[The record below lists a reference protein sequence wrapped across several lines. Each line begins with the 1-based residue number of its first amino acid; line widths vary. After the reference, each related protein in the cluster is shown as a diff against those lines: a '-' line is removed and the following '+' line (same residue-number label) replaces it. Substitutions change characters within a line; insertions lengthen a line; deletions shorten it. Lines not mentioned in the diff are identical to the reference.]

1 MKTIMNDSH
10 IQTLEQVRQFLGG
23 VAVMEITI
31 PSKTEGYRWIQGT
44 LVRFRYLTLGKAD
57 RGLIRRYLQ
66 QISGYSRA
74 QIARLIKQYRKTG
87 RIQRRQRT
95 AKGFTSKYT
104 REDIR
109 LLARLDELHGTLS
122 GPATKKLCERAWQV
136 FKQAEYQR
144 LAGISVSHLYN
155 LRQSTPYSRQRGKV
169 DKTHPVQRRI
179 GERRKP
185 RPEGRPGY
193 IRVDTVHQ
201 GDWDGTK
208 GVYHINA
215 VDEVTQFEGIASV
228 ERISENYLIPVLDSL
243 IGSFPFII
251 KGFHADNGSEY
262 INKRVADLL
271 NKLLIELTKSRSR
284 KTNDNA
290 LVESKNGSIVRKHLG
305 YHHIPQKWAPL
316 INEFNQKYLNPYI
329 NYHRPCFFPIVI
341 IDAKGK
347 QKKTYPYKAM
357 MTPYEKLKSLP
368 QAKQYLKP
376 GITFKQLDDIALAIS
391 DNEAAQQLNEA
402 RKQLFKTIH
411 EQDQQVA

>member
-10 IQTLEQVRQFLGG
+10 VETLEQVRQFLGG
-23 VAVMEITI
+23 VAVMAITI
-31 PSKTEGYRWIQGT
+31 PSKTECYRWIQGT
-44 LVRFRYLTLGKAD
+44 LVRFQYLSLGKTD
-57 RGLIRRYLQ
+57 RGLVRRYLQ

-95 AKGFTSKYT
+95 VKGFTSKYT
-104 REDIR
+104 RADIG
-109 LLARLDELHGTLS
+109 LLAQLDELHSTLS

-155 LRQSTPYSRQRGKV
+155 LRQSTPYARRRGTV
-169 DKTHPVQRRI
+169 DKTRPVHSNI

-208 GVYHINA
+208 GVYHVNA
-215 VDEVTQFEGIASV
+215 VDEVTQFEGVASV
-228 ERISENYLIPVLDSL
+228 ERISEHYLIPVLESL
-243 IGSFPFII
+243 IDSFPFIV

-262 INKRVADLL
+262 INKRVAALL

-284 KTNDNA
+284 RTNDNA
-290 LVESKNGSIVRKHLG
+290 LVESKNGSIVRRHLG

-329 NYHRPCFFPIVI
+329 NYHRPCFFPIVK

-357 MTPYEKLKSLP
+357 MTPYDKLKSLP
-368 QAKQYLKP
+368 KACQNLKP
-376 GITFKQLDDIALAIS
+376 GITLQQLDDIALAIN
-391 DNEAAQQLNEA
+391 DNDAARQLNEA

>member
-10 IQTLEQVRQFLGG
+10 IETLEHVRQFLGG

-44 LVRFRYLTLGKAD
+44 LVRFQYLSLGKTD

-104 REDIR
+104 PEDIR

-144 LAGISVSHLYN
+144 LASISVSHLYN
-155 LRQSTPYSRQRGKV
+155 LRQSTPYARQRGTIK
-169 DKTHPVQRRI
+169 KTHPVQSHI

-201 GDWDGTK
+201 GDWDGIK
-208 GVYHINA
+208 GVYHVNA
-215 VDEVTQFEGIASV
+215 VDEITQFEGVASV
-228 ERISENYLIPVLDSL
+228 ERISERYLIPVLESL
-243 IGSFPFII
+243 IDSFPFSI

-262 INKRVADLL
+262 INKRVAGLL
-271 NKLLIELTKSRSR
+271 NKWLIELTKSRSR
-284 KTNDNA
+284 RTNDNA

-329 NYHRPCFFPIVI
+329 NYHRPCFFPIVK

-368 QAKQYLKP
+368 DAKQYLKP
-376 GITFKQLDDIALAIS
+376 GFTFQQLDDIALAIS
-391 DNEAAQQLNEA
+391 DNEAAHQLNEA

>member
-10 IQTLEQVRQFLGG
+10 IETLEQVHQFLRG

-31 PSKTEGYRWIQGT
+31 PSKNEGYRWIQGT
-44 LVRFRYLTLGKAD
+44 LVRFQYRSLGKAD

-95 AKGFTSKYT
+95 VKGFTAKYT

-109 LLARLDELHGTLS
+109 LLAGLDELHGTLS

-155 LRQSTPYSRQRGKV
+155 LRESTPYARQRGTV
-169 DKTHPVQRRI
+169 NKTHPVQSHI

-208 GVYHINA
+208 GVYHVNA
-215 VDEVTQFEGIASV
+215 VDEVTQFEGVASV
-228 ERISENYLIPVLDSL
+228 ERISERYLIPVLESL
-243 IGSFPFII
+243 IDSFPFII

-262 INKRVADLL
+262 INKRVAGLL

-284 KTNDNA
+284 RTTDNA

-329 NYHRPCFFPIVI
+329 NYHRPCFFPIVK

-368 QAKQYLKP
+368 EAKQYLKP
-376 GITFKQLDDIALAIS
+376 GMTFQRLHDIALSIS
-391 DNEAAQQLNEA
+391 DNEAAHQLNEA

-411 EQDQQVA
+411 GQDQQVA

>member
-1 MKTIMNDSH
+1 MNDSH
-10 IQTLEQVRQFLGG
+10 IQTLVQVRQFLGG

-305 YHHIPQKWAPL
+305 YHHIPQKWASL

>member
-10 IQTLEQVRQFLGG
+10 IETLEQVRQFLGG

-31 PSKTEGYRWIQGT
+31 PSKSESYRWIQRT
-44 LVRFRYLTLGKAD
+44 LVRFRYLSLGKTD

-95 AKGFTSKYT
+95 VKGFTAKYT
-104 REDIR
+104 QEDIR

-122 GPATKKLCERAWQV
+122 GPATKKLCERAWLV
-136 FKQAEYQR
+136 FKQPEYQR

-155 LRQSTPYSRQRGKV
+155 LRQSTPYARQRGTIN
-169 DKTHPVQRRI
+169 KTHPVQRHI

-208 GVYHINA
+208 GVYHVNA
-215 VDEVTQFEGIASV
+215 VDEVTQFEGVASV
-228 ERISENYLIPVLDSL
+228 ERISERYLIPVLESL
-243 IGSFPFII
+243 IDSFPFII

-262 INKRVADLL
+262 INKRVAGLL
-271 NKLLIELTKSRSR
+271 NKLLIDLTKSRSR
-284 KTNDNA
+284 RTNDNA
-290 LVESKNGSIVRKHLG
+290 LVEGKNGSIVRKHLG

-316 INEFNQKYLNPYI
+316 INEFNQNYLNPYI
-329 NYHRPCFFPIVI
+329 NYHRPCFFPIVK

-357 MTPYEKLKSLP
+357 MTPYEKFKSLP
-368 QAKQYLKP
+368 EAKQYLKP
-376 GITFKQLDDIALAIS
+376 GMTFKQLDDIALSIS
-391 DNEAAQQLNEA
+391 DNEAANQLNEA

-411 EQDQQVA
+411 EQDQRVA

>member
-1 MKTIMNDSH
+1 MNDSH
-10 IQTLEQVRQFLGG
+10 IETLEQVRQFLEGA
-23 VAVMEITI
+23 AVMEIAI
-31 PSKTEGYRWIQGT
+31 ASKNECYRWIQGT

-57 RGLIRRYLQ
+57 RGLIRRYVR

-74 QIARLIKQYRKTG
+74 QMTRLINQYQKTG
-87 RIQRRQRT
+87 RIRHRQRT
-95 AKGFTSKYT
+95 VKGFIPKYT
-104 REDIR
+104 RQDIR
-109 LLARLDELHGTLS
+109 LLAKLDELHGTLS

-136 FKQAEYQR
+136 FKQIEYQR

-155 LRQSTPYSRQRGKV
+155 LRRLTPYSRQRGTV
-169 DKTHPVQRRI
+169 SKTHPVQSSI

-208 GVYHINA
+208 GVYHVNA
-215 VDEVTQFEGIASV
+215 VDEVTQFEGVASV
-228 ERISENYLIPVLDSL
+228 ERISERYLIPVLASL
-243 IGSFPFII
+243 IDSFPFII

-262 INKRVADLL
+262 INKRVAGLL

-284 KTNDNA
+284 RTNDNA

-329 NYHRPCFFPIVI
+329 NYHRPCFFPIVT
-341 IDAKGK
+341 IDAREK

-368 QAKQYLKP
+368 DAKQYLKL
-376 GITFKQLDDIALAIS
+376 GFTLQQLDDIALAIS
-391 DNEAAQQLNEA
+391 DNEAARQLNEA

>member
-305 YHHIPQKWAPL
+305 YHHIPQKWASL

>member
-1 MKTIMNDSH
+1 MNDSH
-10 IQTLEQVRQFLGG
+10 IETLEQVRQFLGG
-23 VAVMEITI
+23 VAVIEITI

-44 LVRFRYLTLGKAD
+44 LVRFRYLSLGKTD

-109 LLARLDELHGTLS
+109 QLARLDELHGTLS

-169 DKTHPVQRRI
+169 DKTHPVQRHI

-228 ERISENYLIPVLDSL
+228 ERISEHYLIPVLDSL

-262 INKRVADLL
+262 INKRVAGLL

-284 KTNDNA
+284 RTNDNA

-402 RKQLFKTIH
+402 QKQLFKTIH

>member
-10 IQTLEQVRQFLGG
+10 IETLEQVRQFLDGA
-23 VAVMEITI
+23 AVMKITI
-31 PSKTEGYRWIQGT
+31 PSKTECYRWIRGV
-44 LVRFRYLTLGKAD
+44 LVRFQYRTLGKAD
-57 RGLIRRYLQ
+57 KGLIRRYLQ

-74 QIARLIKQYRKTG
+74 QIARLIKQYQKTG

-95 AKGFTSKYT
+95 VKGFTSKYT
-104 REDIR
+104 WEDIR
-109 LLARLDELHGTLS
+109 LLAQLDELHGTLS

-136 FKQAEYQR
+136 FKQGQYQR

-155 LRQSTPYSRQRGKV
+155 LRRSTPYSRQRGTV
-169 DKTHPVQRRI
+169 DKTRPVQNSI

-185 RPEGRPGY
+185 RPQGRPGY

-208 GVYHINA
+208 GVYHVNA
-215 VDEVTQFEGIASV
+215 VDEITQFEGVASV
-228 ERISENYLIPVLDSL
+228 ER
-243 IGSFPFII
+243 
-251 KGFHADNGSEY
+251 
-262 INKRVADLL
+262 VASLL

-284 KTNDNA
+284 RTNDNA

-329 NYHRPCFFPIVI
+329 NYHRPCFFPIVT
-341 IDAKGK
+341 IDARGK

-357 MTPYEKLKSLP
+357 MTPYDKLKSLP
-368 QAKQYLKP
+368 DAKQYLKP
-376 GITFKQLDDIALAIS
+376 GNTFEQLNDIALAIS
-391 DNEAAQQLNEA
+391 DNEAARQLNEA

-411 EQDQQVA
+411 EQNQRVA

>member
-1 MKTIMNDSH
+1 MNDSQ
-10 IQTLEQVRQFLGG
+10 IETLEQVRQFLNG
-23 VAVMEITI
+23 AAFMAISI
-31 PSKTEGYRWIQGT
+31 SSKTECYRWIQGT
-44 LVRFRYLTLGKAD
+44 LVRFRYLTLGKTD
-57 RGLIRRYLQ
+57 RGLLHRYLQ

-74 QIARLIKQYRKTG
+74 QITRLIKQYQKTG
-87 RIQRRQRT
+87 LLQRRQRT
-95 AKGFTSKYT
+95 VKGFSSKYT

-109 LLARLDELHGTLS
+109 LLAQLDELHGTLS
-122 GPATKKLCERAWQV
+122 GPATKKLCERACQV
-136 FKQAEYQR
+136 FKQVAYQR

-155 LRQSTPYSRQRGKV
+155 LRQSTSYSRQRGIV
-169 DKTHPVQRRI
+169 DKTLPVQNSI

-185 RPEGRPGY
+185 RPEGCPGY

-201 GDWDGTK
+201 GDWDGIK
-208 GVYHINA
+208 GVYHVNA
-215 VDEVTQFEGIASV
+215 VDEITQFEGVASA
-228 ERISENYLIPVLDSL
+228 ERISERYLIPVLESL
-243 IGSFPFII
+243 IDSFPFII

-262 INKRVADLL
+262 INQRVADLL

-284 KTNDNA
+284 RTNDNA

-305 YHHIPQKWAPL
+305 YHHIAQKWASL

-329 NYHRPCFFPIVI
+329 NYHRPCFFPVVT

-368 QAKQYLKP
+368 DANQCLKP
-376 GITFKQLDDIALAIS
+376 GLTLKQLNDSALAIS

-411 EQDQQVA
+411 EQDQKVA

>member
-10 IQTLEQVRQFLGG
+10 IETLEQVHQFLRG

-31 PSKTEGYRWIQGT
+31 PSKNEGYRWIQGT
-44 LVRFRYLTLGKAD
+44 LVRFQYLSLGKAD

-95 AKGFTSKYT
+95 VKGFTAKYT

-109 LLARLDELHGTLS
+109 LLAGLDELHGTLS

-155 LRQSTPYSRQRGKV
+155 LRESTPYARQRGTV
-169 DKTHPVQRRI
+169 NKTHPVQSHI

-208 GVYHINA
+208 GVYHVNA
-215 VDEVTQFEGIASV
+215 VDEVTQFEGVASV
-228 ERISENYLIPVLDSL
+228 ERISERYLIPVLESL
-243 IGSFPFII
+243 IDSFPFII

-262 INKRVADLL
+262 INKRVAGLL

-284 KTNDNA
+284 RTTDNA

-329 NYHRPCFFPIVI
+329 NYHRPCFFPIVK

-368 QAKQYLKP
+368 EAKQYLKP
-376 GITFKQLDDIALAIS
+376 GMTFQRLHDIALSIS
-391 DNEAAQQLNEA
+391 DNEAAHQLNEA